1 MANRNNEGHSTRDLL
16 LSAARTVLNR
26 DGASGLSTRTVASEA
41 GVNLSLIHYYFGSR
55 DGLLLAVL
63 DSVNRDLLAR
73 QHRMYERGDLSLAE
87 KWQQAI
93 EYYRKDLR
101 SGYVRSLMEI
111 IAHGYSNPEAAAA
124 ARALIDGWRQL
135 MVQVAEEALTR
146 LGITEVEPVEVA
158 SALVSFWYGMEMQH
172 TLSTPEEEG
181 KLWQTLDAIG
191 RLIAKVESE
200 REGTPA

>member
-1 MANRNNEGHSTRDLL
+1 MATRTNQGQSTRELL

-26 DGASGLSTRTVASEA
+26 DGASGLSTRTVAAEA

-73 QHRMYERGDLSLAE
+73 QHRMYERNDLTLAQ

-93 EYYRKDLR
+93 DFYRKDLR

-135 MVQVAEEALTR
+135 LVQAAEEALAR
-146 LGITEVEPVEVA
+146 LELPGVEATEVA
-158 SALVSFWYGMEMQH
+158 SAIVSFWYGMEMQH
-172 TLSTPEEEG
+172 MLSTPEEEAR
-181 KLWQTLDAIG
+181 LWQTLDAIG
-191 RLIAKVESE
+191 GLIAKLENE
-200 REGTPA
+200 HEGAAT

>member
-1 MANRNNEGHSTRDLL
+1 MATRTSQGQSTRELL
-16 LSAARTVLNR
+16 LSAARTILNR
-26 DGASGLSTRTVASEA
+26 DGAAGLSTRTVAAEA

-73 QHRMYERGDLSLAE
+73 QHRMYERNDLTLAQ

-93 EYYRKDLR
+93 DFYRKDLR

-135 MVQVAEEALTR
+135 LVQAAEEALAR
-146 LGITEVEPVEVA
+146 LELPGVEATEVA
-158 SALVSFWYGMEMQH
+158 SAIVSFWYGMEMQH
-172 TLSTPEEEG
+172 MLSTPEEEAR
-181 KLWQTLDAIG
+181 LWQTLDAIG
-191 RLIAKVESE
+191 GLIAKLENE
-200 REGTPA
+200 HEGAAT

>member
-1 MANRNNEGHSTRDLL
+1 MATRTSQGQSTRELL

-26 DGASGLSTRTVASEA
+26 DGAAGLSTRTVAAEA

-63 DSVNRDLLAR
+63 DRVNRDLLAR
-73 QHRMYERGDLSLAE
+73 QHRMYERNDLTLAQ

-93 EYYRKDLR
+93 DFYRKDLR

-135 MVQVAEEALTR
+135 LVQAAEEALAR
-146 LGITEVEPVEVA
+146 LELPGVEATEVA
-158 SALVSFWYGMEMQH
+158 SAIVSFWYGMEMQH
-172 TLSTPEEEG
+172 MLSTPEEEAR
-181 KLWQTLDAIG
+181 LWQTLDAIG
-191 RLIAKVESE
+191 GLIAKLENE
-200 REGTPA
+200 HEGAAT

>member
-1 MANRNNEGHSTRDLL
+1 MATRTSQGQSTRELL
-16 LSAARTVLNR
+16 LSAARTILNR
-26 DGASGLSTRTVASEA
+26 DGAAGLSTRTVAAEA

-63 DSVNRDLLAR
+63 DRVNRDLLAR
-73 QHRMYERGDLSLAE
+73 QHRMYERNDLTLAQ

-93 EYYRKDLR
+93 DFYRKDLR

-135 MVQVAEEALTR
+135 LVQAAEEALAR
-146 LGITEVEPVEVA
+146 LELPGVEATEVA
-158 SALVSFWYGMEMQH
+158 SAIVSFWYGMEMQH
-172 TLSTPEEEG
+172 MLSTPEEEAR
-181 KLWQTLDAIG
+181 LWQTLDAIG
-191 RLIAKVESE
+191 GLIAKLENE
-200 REGTPA
+200 HEGAAT